1 MRAFFIVLLFTVAS
15 QSWSQEQNLV
25 EQRKYCGSGLTRS
38 IVPEKPLGCD
48 MSNACMK
55 HDVCYGR
62 CDPKG
67 DRHGTEYC
75 TKSEFSIPRLA
86 SKAQCDSAFFAEIRK
101 DNPGKPICVA
111 LGGAYAGAVVVFG
124 QGPFNGRTLSIE
136 SLVNI
141 ANTSGSAES
150 ARDKSNILT
159 DSHVKGKIDLNSSK
173 VLNGALQLQRVVP
186 VVVPRDLTTEQL
198 DQLKRQVR

>member
-101 DNPGKPICVA
+101 KVHSTDELYQLNPWSILRTHQVA
-111 LGGAYAGAVVVFG
+111 PRA
-124 QGPFNGRTLSIE
+124 PE
-136 SLVNI
+136 
-141 ANTSGSAES
+141 TSQIYLQ
-150 ARDKSNILT
+150 ILM
-159 DSHVKGKIDLNSSK
+159 SK
-173 VLNGALQLQRVVP
+173 
-186 VVVPRDLTTEQL
+186 E
-198 DQLKRQVR
+198 K